1 MAKTLSTKAK
11 TPRFSRRER
20 EIMDVI
26 YRLGQAT
33 AVEVRTSM
41 AAPPSYSSVRSSTD
55 LDAAA
60 QQTEQSYAWQ
70 DKVRESMTS
79 GKGLKDAFA
88 WRDGPYKEK
97 LR

>member
-1 MAKTLSTKAK
+1 MKAKRVSETPSRTSADLSTTRGKVK
-11 TPRFSRRER
+11 GLLTC
-20 EIMDVI
+20 
-26 YRLGQAT
+26 
-33 AVEVRTSM
+33 
-41 AAPPSYSSVRSSTD
+41 SSVRSNTD
-55 LDAAA
+55 PDAAA

-79 GKGLKDAFA
+79 GKGLKDAFQ